1 MGQPSSPWLPVLRMP
16 RPIFSPER
24 IHMDF
29 FAALIGGVIGGAG
42 GVVVG
47 VKVAVRIGKK
57 ALDNSGLLNLFKG
70 FGA

>member
-1 MGQPSSPWLPVLRMP
+1 
-16 RPIFSPER
+16 
-24 IHMDF
+24 MDF